1 MEKEKKPEFVV
12 TDRRKFNVDGEPRPD
27 VPQTETAAPPAPN
40 AAPALGRLPSRSAAA
55 APVESDAQARRQS
68 PASVPGVSVPDLETG
83 YNGDRERTAFG
94 GQKMEFIHLL
104 DMLVQTA
111 MMYAGAMESGTERR
125 VDVVGLR
132 QMIDLITV
140 LEEKTKGNLT
150 QQEAEILSNTMF
162 QLRMT
167 YMEIVNMI
175 DRQALKNAPGAPGA
189 RPQVKLGTVTVLGSG
204 TSMGVPTIGCDCAV
218 CHSKDPHDRRTRP
231 SVMIEWEGHRIVI
244 DSGPDFREQAIREGI
259 TRLDAV
265 LYTHGHADHIL
276 GLDDLRPLTYPRV
289 TGGGRLPLYARPET
303 AVVVQ
308 SVFKYVFDDDY
319 KYGGIAQV
327 ELHEIRGPFQL
338 LDVRVIPVPVIHGD
352 AEILGYRIGGFGY
365 LTDFSAVPEASIEM
379 LKGVQVVI
387 LDALRHQPHPTHST
401 VENSLQV
408 AERIGAGQT
417 YFTHIS
423 HDLAHEATNGRCRRA
438 CGWPTT
444 GCASRPTWRARV
456 QIFESLEEIPEDF
469 GPAVVTWAT
478 TMAFT
483 WRTGS

>member
-1 MEKEKKPEFVV
+1 M
-12 TDRRKFNVDGEPRPD
+12 
-27 VPQTETAAPPAPN
+27 
-40 AAPALGRLPSRSAAA
+40 
-55 APVESDAQARRQS
+55 
-68 PASVPGVSVPDLETG
+68 
-83 YNGDRERTAFG
+83 
-94 GQKMEFIHLL
+94 
-104 DMLVQTA
+104 
-111 MMYAGAMESGTERR
+111 
-125 VDVVGLR
+125 
-132 QMIDLITV
+132 
-140 LEEKTKGNLT
+140 
-150 QQEAEILSNTMF
+150 
-162 QLRMT
+162 
-167 YMEIVNMI
+167 
-175 DRQALKNAPGAPGA
+175 
-189 RPQVKLGTVTVLGSG
+189 KLGTVTVLGSG

-231 SVMIEWEGHRIVI
+231 SVMVEWEGHRIVI

-303 AVVVQ
+303 AVVLQ

-327 ELHEIRGPFQL
+327 ELHEIGGPFQL
-338 LDVRVIPVPVIHGD
+338 LDVRVIPVPVIHGE
-352 AEILGYRIGGFGY
+352 AEIIGYRIGGFAY

-423 HDLAHEATNGRCRRA
+423 HDLAHEATNATLPPGVRLA
-438 CGWPTT
+438 YDGL
-444 GCASRPTWRARV
+444 RV
-456 QIFESLEEIPEDF
+456 ETDLE
-469 GPAVVTWAT
+469 A
-478 TMAFT
+478 
-483 WRTGS
+483 